1 MLKVRLLPFGKRQLP
16 LQNED
21 ASLLDKWNIFWLGGD
36 IIEGKR
42 QDVIDFVIDFYDI
55 EPEDFE
61 KVIAIV

>member
-36 IIEGKR
+36 IIEGNR
-42 QDVIDFVIDFYDI
+42 QDVIDFVVDFYDI